1 MSMGNYPKFFLRNP
15 DIRTQAS
22 QLVTSLPVDQDKP
35 LVLEIKE
42 MTRSLAQNA
51 LFWAVMTDIAEQV
64 VWHGRKLAKED
75 WKHVLSAALY
85 QQDVVPNLSGDGF
98 VVLGKSTSKMTV
110 REMRDLIELAQ
121 AFGAEQGVKFGDDS
135 RRGFDWVAA
144 YGRAAA

>member
-1 MSMGNYPKFFLRNP
+1 MNSYPKYFLRSS
-15 DIRTQAS
+15 DIRTRAC
-22 QLVTSLPVDQDKP
+22 QLVASLPVDQDKP
-35 LVLEIKE
+35 LVIEIKE
-42 MTRSLAQNA
+42 LTRTLAQNSM
-51 LFWAVMTDIAEQV
+51 LWACLTDIAEQV

-85 QQDVVPNLSGDGF
+85 QQDVVPNIDGNGF

-121 AFGAEQGVKFGDDS
+121 SFGAQQGVKFGDES

>member
-1 MSMGNYPKFFLRNP
+1 MSYPKYFLRSP
-15 DIRTQAS
+15 DIRTRAS
-22 QLVTSLPVDQDKP
+22 QLVADLPVDQDKP
-35 LVLEIKE
+35 LVLDIKE
-42 MTRSLAQNA
+42 MTRSLAQNSM
-51 LFWAVMTDIAEQV
+51 LWACLTDIAEQV

-85 QQDVVPNLSGDGF
+85 QQDVVPNLNGDGF

-121 AFGAEQGVKFGDDS
+121 AFGAEQGVKFGDES

-144 YGRAAA
+144 YGRAA

>member
-1 MSMGNYPKFFLRNP
+1 MAVTRFFLRDPGVVINACKF
-15 DIRTQAS
+15 ISAL
-22 QLVTSLPVDQDKP
+22 LVNSERPWVI
-35 LVLEIKE
+35 EIKE

-85 QQDVVPNLSGDGF
+85 QQDVVPNIDGNGF

-121 AFGAEQGVKFGDDS
+121 SFGAQQGVKFGDES

>member
-1 MSMGNYPKFFLRNP
+1 MSYPKYFLRSP
-15 DIRTQAS
+15 DIRSRAS
-22 QLVTSLPVDQDKP
+22 QLVADLPVDQDKP
-35 LVLEIKE
+35 LVIEIKE

-85 QQDVVPNLSGDGF
+85 QQDVVPNLDGNGF

-121 AFGAEQGVKFGDDS
+121 AFGAEQDVKFGDES

-144 YGRAAA
+144 YGRAA

>member
-1 MSMGNYPKFFLRNP
+1 MAGRVQDKV
-15 DIRTQAS
+15 A
-22 QLVTSLPVDQDKP
+22 LVTGGASGLGRATVE
-35 LVLEIKE
+35 L
-42 MTRSLAQNA
+42 LAREGA
-51 LFWAVMTDIAEQV
+51 RVIITDIAEQV

-85 QQDVVPNLSGDGF
+85 QQDVVPNINGNGF

-121 AFGAEQGVKFGDDS
+121 SFGAQQGVKFGDES

>member
-1 MSMGNYPKFFLRNP
+1 MSYPKYFLRSS
-15 DIRTQAS
+15 DIRTRAC
-22 QLVTSLPVDQDKP
+22 QLVASLPVDQDKP
-35 LVLEIKE
+35 LVIEIKE
-42 MTRSLAQNA
+42 LTRSLAQNSM
-51 LFWAVMTDIAEQV
+51 LWACLTDIAEQV

-85 QQDVVPNLSGDGF
+85 QQDVVPNIDGNGF

-121 AFGAEQGVKFGDDS
+121 SFGAQQGVKFGDES

-144 YGRAAA
+144 YGRAVA

>member
-1 MSMGNYPKFFLRNP
+1 MSYPKYFLRSP
-15 DIRTQAS
+15 DIRSRAS
-22 QLVTSLPVDQDKP
+22 QLVASLPVDQDKP
-35 LVLEIKE
+35 LVIEIKE
-42 MTRSLAQNA
+42 LTRSLAQNSM
-51 LFWAVMTDIAEQV
+51 LWACLTDIAEQV

-85 QQDVVPNLSGDGF
+85 QQDVVPNINGNGF

-121 AFGAEQGVKFGDDS
+121 AFGAEQGVTFGDES

>member
-1 MSMGNYPKFFLRNP
+1 MNSYPKYFLRNYE
-15 DIRTQAS
+15 IRSRAC
-22 QLVTSLPVDQDKP
+22 QLVAGLPIDQDKP
-35 LVLEIKE
+35 LVVEVKE
-42 MTRSLAQNA
+42 MTRSLAQNSM
-51 LFWAVMTDIAEQV
+51 LWACLTDIAEQV
-64 VWHGRKLAKED
+64 VWHGRKLSKED

-85 QQDVVPNLSGDGF
+85 QQDVVPNLNGNGF

-121 AFGAEQGVKFGDDS
+121 AFGAEQGVTFGDES

>member
-1 MSMGNYPKFFLRNP
+1 MSYPKYFLRSP
-15 DIRTQAS
+15 DIRARAS
-22 QLVTSLPVDQDKP
+22 QLITSLPVDQDKP
-35 LVLEIKE
+35 LVIEIKE
-42 MTRSLAQNA
+42 MTRTLAQNA

-64 VWHGRKLAKED
+64 VWHGRKLSKED

-85 QQDVVPNLSGDGF
+85 QQDVVPNLNGNGF

-121 AFGAEQGVKFGDDS
+121 SFGAQQGVKFGDES

-144 YGRAAA
+144 YGRAA

>member
-1 MSMGNYPKFFLRNP
+1 MSQYPKHFLRSP
-15 DIRTQAS
+15 EIRARAC
-22 QLVTSLPVDQDKP
+22 QLVASLPVDQDKP
-35 LVLEIKE
+35 LVIEIKE
-42 MTRSLAQNA
+42 MTRSLAQNSM
-51 LFWAVMTDIAEQV
+51 LWACLTDIAEQV

-85 QQDVVPNLSGDGF
+85 QQDVVPNIDGNGF

-121 AFGAEQGVKFGDDS
+121 SFGAQQGVRFGDES